1 MANVKKPAPKSAAAK
16 KAMADRGTFKV
27 GGNSS
32 YGKPYSH
39 LVSAAVMPYVRASA
53 ASVSVWGDTLA
64 GCVPPAFAVRYQ
76 QLKNELDGQ
85 MIAEDHAATQ
95 ATAASLCKALQVMD
109 TTARKD
115 GHVPPAI
122 DGHVVQYGDKVFAFL
137 VSGDIA
143 AVRARYPSW
152 SVYHLSDVCAVLSG
166 RLDGMMADVANAFPN
181 ARIVGVGPMIEDE
194 ISFG

>member
-1 MANVKKPAPKSAAAK
+1 MAKATKSAPKSAAAK
-16 KAMADRGTFKV
+16 KAMAERGSFKV
-27 GGNSS
+27 GSNSS
-32 YGKPYSH
+32 YDKPYSH
-39 LVSAAVMPYVRASA
+39 LVSAAVAPYVRASA

-109 TTARKD
+109 TTARAA
-115 GHVPPAI
+115 GHVPPVI
-122 DGHVVQYGDKVFAFL
+122 DGHMVQHGDKVFAFL
-137 VSGDIA
+137 VSGDLG
-143 AVRARYPSW
+143 AVRRLHPLW

-166 RLDGMMADVANAFPN
+166 RLDDTLANVVNSFPN
-181 ARIVGVGPMIEDE
+181 ARIVGIGPLVQDAIDDL
-194 ISFG
+194 